1 MEPYVHNR
9 PDSQLIQIKT
19 TDFVVKAPLPDSIP
33 FFTSNE
39 VNETFDFFKM
49 RSKLLQTFS
58 QGAEINIDRGLAE
71 RSFWRSIT
79 NQDITFELNFDMYY
93 SGEVDV
99 VLPVK
104 RLLLM
109 SSPIEKQSKAIAERT
124 EVFNIEGAEN
134 LGNYWSAP
142 SNPKIIVGDI
152 YQLEEV
158 LIKNVNVIYSNKID
172 RDGNPISA
180 VVSITVITREPLGR
194 GAINKNLAR
203 KNIL

>member
-9 PDSQLIQIKT
+9 PDSQLIQIRT
-19 TDFVVKAPLPDSIP
+19 TEFVVKAPLPDSIP

-49 RSKLLQTFS
+49 RSKLLQTLS
-58 QGAEINIDRGLAE
+58 QGSEINIDRGIAE
-71 RSFWRSIT
+71 RSFWRSIN
-79 NQDITFELNFDMYY
+79 NQDITFELGFEMYY

-109 SSPIEKQSKAIAERT
+109 SAAIEKQSKAIAERT
-124 EVFNIEGAEN
+124 KAFNVEGAEN
-134 LGNYWSAP
+134 LGNYWAAP
-142 SNPKIIVGDI
+142 STPKIIVGGI
-152 YQLEEV
+152 YQLDEV
-158 LIKNVNVIYSNKID
+158 LIKSVNVTYSNKID

-180 VVSITVITREPLGR
+180 VASITVITREPMGR
-194 GAINKNLAR
+194 AVINKNLAR
-203 KNIL
+203 NNIL

>member
-1 MEPYVHNR
+1 
-9 PDSQLIQIKT
+9 
-19 TDFVVKAPLPDSIP
+19 VVKAPLPESIQ

-71 RSFWRSIT
+71 RSFWRSIN

-99 VLPVK
+99 VLPIK

-124 EVFNIEGAEN
+124 EAFGVPGAEN
-134 LGNYWSAP
+134 LGNYWAAP
-142 SNPKIIVGDI
+142 TNPKIIVGDI

-158 LIKNVNVIYSNKID
+158 LIKNVNVTYSNKID

-180 VVSITVITREPLGR
+180 VASITIITREPMGR
-194 GAINKNLAR
+194 ETINKNLAR